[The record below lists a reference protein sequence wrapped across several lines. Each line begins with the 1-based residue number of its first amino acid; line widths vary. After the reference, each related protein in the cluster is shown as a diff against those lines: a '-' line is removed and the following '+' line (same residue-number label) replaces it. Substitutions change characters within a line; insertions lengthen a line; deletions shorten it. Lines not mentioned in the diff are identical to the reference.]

1 MILLAIL
8 ISLGNAYLIA
18 RYARDKFALTL
29 AGSFL
34 LSAIAIASYFSIAFK
49 YNMMSSGIYWGIV
62 IVFALLIFFL
72 SNPLRHFITWF
83 FALIILILVFILPFE
98 IKINQTTS
106 LLISIIAAI
115 PVYIYRNEI
124 KWILVG
130 LMSGT
135 NLAMGVLILL
145 YAVSP
150 ISMYNLL
157 TKVSSL
163 LYLSG
168 AALGVYFQFKLY
180 NKYFLKEPTE
190 EVQIIVLLFGASN
203 Q

>member
-1 MILLAIL
+1 MVLLAVL
-8 ISLGNAYLIA
+8 ISFVNTYLIA
-18 RYARDKFALTL
+18 RYARNKFAVTL

-34 LSAIAIASYFSIAFK
+34 LSAFAIASYFSIAFK
-49 YNMMSSGIYWGIV
+49 YNLMSSGIYWGVV
-62 IVFALLIFFL
+62 IVFALFIFFL

-83 FALIILILVFILPFE
+83 FALIILILVVILPFE

-106 LLISIIAAI
+106 ILFSIIAAI

-124 KWILVG
+124 KLVLVG

-135 NLAMGVLILL
+135 NLAMGLLILL
-145 YAVSP
+145 YTISP
-150 ISMYNLL
+150 LSMFSVL

-168 AALGVYFQFKLY
+168 AAAGVYFQFKLY
-180 NKYFLKEPTE
+180 DKYFLKT
-190 EVQIIVLLFGASN
+190 I
-203 Q
+203 